1 MSPPPTTL
9 DAFIAE
15 LDRSI
20 PLEVLPHVATAALV
34 APVIGSTVQALAQDR
49 YLRKGLPYTTIGR
62 RVRYLRPDVL
72 RYLAEHRVA
81 GAA

>member
-1 MSPPPTTL
+1 MSPPPSTL
-9 DAFIAE
+9 DIVIAE

-20 PLEVLPHVATAALV
+20 PFDVLPPVATAVQV

-49 YLRKGLPYTTIGR
+49 YLRKGMPYTTIGR

-72 RYLAEHRVA
+72 RYLAEHRVD

>member
-1 MSPPPTTL
+1 MSPPSATL

-20 PLEVLPHVATAALV
+20 PHEVLPPVATAVQV

-49 YLRKGLPYTTIGR
+49 YLRKVMPYTTIGR

-72 RYLAEHRVA
+72 RYLAEHRVE